1 MTQIVNKLDG
11 GAFPLDGF
19 DNDPNFRMVPLGG
32 GMRDVVFTTA
42 RSPAVL
48 KFSRPNIAIRIFLWS
63 AVGVGCPSGTR
74 KLRNLST
81 RMRQRVH

>member
-19 DNDPNFRMVPLGG
+19 DNDPNFQMVPLGG

-48 KFSRPNIAIRIFLWS
+48 KFTSSVARTS
-63 AVGVGCPSGTR
+63 
-74 KLRNLST
+74 LSESSFGPPLA
-81 RMRQRVH
+81 